1 MARGKY
7 KRKREK
13 KKQEMSVEKLGL
25 STRVLNLLKKNG
37 VLTIADLTMR
47 SKAELLALNGIGA
60 SAISE
65 IQSRLQ
71 IQDIVW
77 EIPQN
82 GNTHSIV
89 TLDRTMSLC

>member
-13 KKQEMSVEKLGL
+13 KRQQEMSVKMLGL
-25 STRVLNLLKKNG
+25 STRVLNLLEKNG

-60 SAISE
+60 SAIAE
-65 IQSRLQ
+65 IQSKLQ
-71 IQDIVW
+71 IQNIVW
-77 EIPQN
+77 E
-82 GNTHSIV
+82 V
-89 TLDRTMSLC
+89 

>member
-13 KKQEMSVEKLGL
+13 KMQQEMSVKMLGL
-25 STRVLNLLKKNG
+25 STRVLNLIEKNG

-47 SKAELLALNGIGA
+47 SKAELFALNWIGV
-60 SAISE
+60 SAIAE

-71 IQDIVW
+71 IQNIVW
-77 EIPQN
+77 E
-82 GNTHSIV
+82 V
-89 TLDRTMSLC
+89 